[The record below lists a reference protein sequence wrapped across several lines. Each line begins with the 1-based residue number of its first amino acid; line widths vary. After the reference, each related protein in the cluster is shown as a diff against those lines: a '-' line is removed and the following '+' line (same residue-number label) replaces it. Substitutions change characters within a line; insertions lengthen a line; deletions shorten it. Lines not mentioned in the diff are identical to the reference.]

1 MEQPTYYKVL
11 KDGQACHGGTF
22 DYSEYLPKGKR
33 PGKWLPAV
41 ERVIPCCS
49 GYHACEDKS
58 LVTWLYGGNEI
69 WVVEFRETPL
79 RNYDKVVGAQMRF
92 VRKVEHDE
100 TIGEVRILSRG
111 NTEVSDGFNWAYD
124 SATVRAYDS
133 ATVRASGSATVRAYD
148 SATVR
153 AYDSAT
159 VEAYDSATVE
169 AYGSAT
175 VLKPRWYATT
185 GKVTCDGE
193 AVLIDRSQGG
203 IKVYASVPV
212 DVIQQPKS
220 EEASR

>member
-133 ATVRASGSATVRAYD
+133 ATV
-148 SATVR
+148 
-153 AYDSAT
+153 
-159 VEAYDSATVE
+159 EAYDSATVE